1 MKTSITLVQRSSS
14 SNKVTF
20 SAKKVINLDGRKT
33 INEASVLIADFCKDT
48 IEYCKRSKERG
59 LNISMIRKTQPID
72 IIVQTETKDLTIS
85 INNFGKWVE
94 ANDVT
99 LVTEQLQ
106 DTFKFTDTQKIA
118 YYGTRLAEL
127 DGVLKPKSNPLL
139 EYVNDELSKLDRG
152 IVATPSEDYL
162 DKFSNSIEGGFLLM
176 QMSKQYG
183 YKLAMEEMKDRLT
196 DES

>member
-1 MKTSITLVQRSSS
+1 MRKSKDRMPKRDYFKMRYDDAV
-14 SNKVTF
+14 SNK
-20 SAKKVINLDGRKT
+20 
-33 INEASVLIADFCKDT
+33 
-48 IEYCKRSKERG
+48 
-59 LNISMIRKTQPID
+59 
-72 IIVQTETKDLTIS
+72 
-85 INNFGKWVE
+85 
-94 ANDVT
+94 
-99 LVTEQLQ
+99 
-106 DTFKFTDTQKIA
+106 DTQKIT

-139 EYVNDELSKLDRG
+139 EYVNNELSKLDRG

>member
-20 SAKKVINLDGRKT
+20 SAKKIINLDGRKT

-48 IEYCKRSKERG
+48 IEYCKRSNERG

-106 DTFKFTDTQKIA
+106 DTFKFTEKHS
-118 YYGTRLAEL
+118 GF
-127 DGVLKPKSNPLL
+127 
-139 EYVNDELSKLDRG
+139 
-152 IVATPSEDYL
+152 
-162 DKFSNSIEGGFLLM
+162 DKV
-176 QMSKQYG
+176 
-183 YKLAMEEMKDRLT
+183 
-196 DES
+196 

>member
-1 MKTSITLVQRSSS
+1 MKTSIKLVQRSNSD

-33 INEASVLIADFCKDT
+33 IHEASILIADFCKDT

-94 ANDVT
+94 NNDVT
-99 LVTEQLQ
+99 IVQDQLE
-106 DTFKFTDTQKIA
+106 DTFKFTEKH
-118 YYGTRLAEL
+118 
-127 DGVLKPKSNPLL
+127 
-139 EYVNDELSKLDRG
+139 
-152 IVATPSEDYL
+152 SEFA
-162 DKFSNSIEGGFLLM
+162 K
-176 QMSKQYG
+176 
-183 YKLAMEEMKDRLT
+183 
-196 DES
+196 